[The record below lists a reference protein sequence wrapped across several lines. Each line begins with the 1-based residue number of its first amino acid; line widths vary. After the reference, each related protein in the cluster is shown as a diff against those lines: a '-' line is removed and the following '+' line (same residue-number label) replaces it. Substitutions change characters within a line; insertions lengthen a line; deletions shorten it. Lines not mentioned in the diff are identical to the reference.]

1 MSVQT
6 TTDFHGFFLRFICG
20 KFDKGTDVVTGT
32 RTIFKMENKTTSLIM
47 CDEQQLRE
55 IIFSMLDEYREE
67 LRLKEESFITT
78 EQVCNKYGVSKPT
91 LWRWD
96 KSGKLKAKR
105 LGRKVLYSE
114 ASIIKAMEE

>member
-1 MSVQT
+1 
-6 TTDFHGFFLRFICG
+6 
-20 KFDKGTDVVTGT
+20 
-32 RTIFKMENKTTSLIM
+32 M

-114 ASIIKAMEE
+114 TSIIKAMEE